1 MESDIQQQVIS
12 VVDRYNAPGLLKRGI
27 DVTLNTEINKE
38 LNLSLP
44 MSETLMHG
52 YFDAFRIDSSNYNH
66 ELYFRQESKSALLFS
81 CANRRNK
88 HWDLEMERIRPLYVY
103 MLVRSARAKRWLY
116 DIHFL
121 IEQLK

>member
-12 VVDRYNAPGLLKRGI
+12 VIDRYNSPSLLKKGVA
-27 DVTLNTEINKE
+27 VTLNTEINKE
-38 LNLSLP
+38 LHLSLP
-44 MSETLMHG
+44 MSETLMRG
-52 YFDAFRIDSSNYNH
+52 YFYSFLIDSSNYNH

-81 CANRRNK
+81 SSNRRAN

>member
-44 MSETLMHG
+44 MSETLMQG
-52 YFDAFRIDSSNYNH
+52 YFNAFRIDSSNYNH

-81 CANRRNK
+81 SANRRNK